1 MQPSRK
7 AALVGAA
14 AGLIGGLI
22 IVFSEYGTS
31 TVDFKIAFVCIF
43 TLLAAAVA
51 AIGLRLL
58 GRLLRR

>member
-1 MQPSRK
+1 MQPQRK

-31 TVDFKIAFVCIF
+31 TVDFKVAFVCIF

-51 AIGLRLL
+51 AVALRLM
-58 GRLLRR
+58 RQLRRR